1 MATPQTLQEPAP
13 IRDSFPSPSLSQAD
27 RESLRESF
35 AENGYVIIKNVV
47 SREKLEH
54 FRAAVIEEFE
64 RAQRSGVLP
73 AGGGLIAGHLNCSP
87 GEIARFD
94 YDALRESGVIDFVQ
108 SVFPRPLGQPQMG
121 CNLNLPKSVVQHY
134 HADSTFTDD
143 FMIVNT
149 AVVDTEIANGA
160 IEVAPGTHKKFYK
173 YWRFAVERPYR
184 RGKRLTMS
192 AGDVLVRTSTLW
204 HRGMPNRTAAPRPML
219 ALTFIQPK
227 RGEPEKP
234 QTDPFLFNEGKT
246 LFYENWYRPTLLG
259 RLRERTV
266 VAAPITYAS
275 YRFVRSL
282 FGSKG
287 YGSTL

>member
-1 MATPQTLQEPAP
+1 MANPQTLQESAP
-13 IRDSFPSPSLSQAD
+13 VRDSFPAPSLSQTD
-27 RESLRESF
+27 REALRQSF

-47 SREKLEH
+47 PREKLERM
-54 FRAAVIEEFE
+54 RADIIEEFE
-64 RAQRSGVLP
+64 RQRRTGVLP
-73 AGGGLIAGHLNCSP
+73 AGGGLIAGHLNCYP
-87 GEIARFD
+87 GEMARFS
-94 YDALRESGVIDFVQ
+94 YDALLERGVIDFVQ
-108 SVFPRPLGQPQMG
+108 SIFPRPLGQPQMG

-134 HADSTFTDD
+134 HADSTFTED

-184 RGKRLTMS
+184 FGRRLTMS
-192 AGDVLVRTSTLW
+192 QGDVLVRISTLW
-204 HRGMPNRTAAPRPML
+204 HRGMPNRTSSPRPML

-227 RGEPEKP
+227 PGEAPKP

-282 FGSKG
+282 FGKKG
-287 YGSTL
+287 YGTI